1 MSLATKDHHLSSNSF
16 GHQGVATI
24 YEVCPPSKDSYC
36 LLHTKSSLRHTKLG
50 RSLTS
55 LERHQAL
62 NYSCTLLNIRALTEL
77 TISLK
82 VRTNHSRNWHTNKY
96 HQALLWCIECSS
108 TSSLYLEDSKTHEMT
123 YGMGIL
129 YITPPTNSSHC
140 KRLIKATL
148 VGWSSMCI
156 YSITI

>member
-1 MSLATKDHHLSSNSF
+1 MSS
-16 GHQGVATI
+16 TI

-36 LLHTKSSLRHTKLG
+36 LLHTKSSLCHTKLG

-62 NYSCTLLNIRALTEL
+62 NYSCTLLNIRALSEL

-82 VRTNHSRNWHTNKY
+82 VRTNHSRNGHTNKY